1 MKPSEL
7 TKLLAVAFQNDIKV
21 LIKGAPGIGKTD
33 IVVTAAKSAGADLV
47 IMHPAVSDPIDF
59 KGLPAIVGEHAEFL
73 PYGQLRKLIEATKRT
88 VCFIDDIGQAPH
100 AVQAALMQL
109 IQQREIDGHKIS
121 DHVVFCG
128 ATNDSSHMAGVQSIL
143 EPVKS
148 RWHTIVELHADQT
161 EWVRWAQKNNIRE
174 EILAFVM
181 FRGLEVLSNFKP
193 TRDLTNT
200 PSPRTVAAA
209 AKLFA
214 AGLYTH
220 TILAGA
226 CGEGW
231 AAEFLGF
238 LKVYRTLPDPDECIK
253 NPTTA
258 RVPSGEDAA
267 TLFAIAVALSL
278 RATKANFANVTT
290 YLKRLPKEHEVFAVR
305 DAFTR
310 ESALMNTPAFTNWAT
325 DNIKALS

>member
-1 MKPSEL
+1 MKPSQL
-7 TKLLAVAFQNDIKV
+7 TKTLSVAFQNRLKI

-33 IVVTAAKSAGADLV
+33 IVTAAARSAKADLV
-47 IMHPAVSDPIDF
+47 IMHPAVSDPVDF
-59 KGLPAIVGEHAEFL
+59 KGLPAIVGKHAEFL
-73 PYGQLRKLIEATKRT
+73 PYGQLRRLIEADSLTI
-88 VCFIDDIGQAPH
+88 CFIDDIGQAPH

-121 DHVVFCG
+121 DEVVFCG

-148 RWHTIVELHADQT
+148 RWDTIIELHADHV

-181 FRGLEVLSNFKP
+181 FRGMDVLHAFKP
-193 TRDLTNT
+193 TRELTNS

-209 AKLFA
+209 ARLFA
-214 AGLYTH
+214 AGLHTH
-220 TILAGA
+220 DILAGA

-238 LKVYRTLPDPDECIK
+238 LKVYRNLPDPDECIK
-253 NPTTA
+253 NPDKA
-258 RVPSGEDAA
+258 RVPAAEDAA

-278 RATKANFANVTT
+278 RATKTNFDSITK

-305 DAFTR
+305 DALAR
-310 ESALMNTPAFTNWAT
+310 ESSLQNTSAFTNWAC

>member
-7 TKLLAVAFQNDIKV
+7 QKLLAVAFTNGIKV
-21 LIKGAPGIGKTD
+21 LIKGAPGIGKSE
-33 IVVTAAKSAGADLV
+33 IVIAACAIAGADLV

-59 KGLPAIVGEHAEFL
+59 KGLPAIVGKQAEFL
-73 PYGQLRKLIEATKRT
+73 PYGQLRKLIEATRLT

-109 IQQREIDGHKIS
+109 IQQREIDGMKIS

-148 RWHTIVELHADQT
+148 RWHTIVELVCDQI
-161 EWVRWAQKNNIRE
+161 EWVRWAKKNHLRE
-174 EILAFVM
+174 EIIAFVM
-181 FRGLEVLSNFKP
+181 FRGMEVLHNFKP

-200 PSPRTVAAA
+200 PSPRTVAGA
-209 AKLFA
+209 AKLFGC
-214 AGLYTH
+214 GLHTH
-220 TILAGA
+220 TIMAGA

-231 AAEFLGF
+231 SAEFLGF
-238 LKVYRTLPDPDECIK
+238 LKVYRTLPDPDDCIA

-267 TLFAIAVALSL
+267 TLYAIAVAMSL
-278 RATKANFANVTT
+278 RATKKNFAAITT
-290 YLKRLPKEHEVFAVR
+290 YLKRLPKEHEVLAVR
-305 DAFTR
+305 DALAR
-310 ESALMNTPAFTNWAT
+310 ETALTDTAAFTNWAGA
-325 DNIKALS
+325 NISALS

>member
-7 TKLLAVAFQNDIKV
+7 QKLLAVAFQNGIKV

-33 IVVTAAKSAGADLV
+33 IVCSAAAAAGAELV
-47 IMHPAVSDPIDF
+47 IMHPAVSDPVDF
-59 KGLPAIVGEHAEFL
+59 KGLPAIVGSHAEFL
-73 PYGQLRKLIEATKRT
+73 PYGQLRKLVEADKPT

-148 RWHTIVELHADQT
+148 RWHTIVELHADQI

-181 FRGLEVLSNFKP
+181 FRGMDVLHAFKP
-193 TRDLTNT
+193 TRELSNS

-214 AGLYTH
+214 AGLHTP

-238 LKVYRTLPDPDECIK
+238 LKVYRSLPDPEDCIK
-253 NPTTA
+253 NPTKA
-258 RVPSGEDAA
+258 RVPSSDDAA

-278 RATKANFANVTT
+278 RATKENFANVTT

-305 DAFTR
+305 DALAR
-310 ESALMNTPAFTNWAT
+310 ESALQNTAAFTGWAT
-325 DNIKALS
+325 ENIKVLS